1 MRYVFIVL
9 VFICS
14 FYAQAQSINEI
25 KDDKRYLWGE
35 GKATSIRGADKH
47 ALDDIISQISVQV
60 SSSFDMKSKETRIN
74 DDFNFSSSS
83 EGAIGTFSQG
93 TLNNTKRIIVENEP
107 NAHVFRYILRSEIDK
122 IFDARATKIK
132 DFYYSSVKYAK
143 ERRIADAIKYA
154 YWGNILLNSHPYSFE
169 LSIEN
174 ERGETKKLNSEF
186 GLLINNIF
194 ENIVF
199 ELSNTE
205 ASENLK
211 TVVLDI
217 KYKGEPIGNLDYTYW
232 DGVDWSSVYSAKDGI
247 GVAELYGSSTDLEN
261 LQIKVEYEFFYE
273 ARIDKELEG
282 VLSIAKPI
290 PFPKAGV
297 KLKISKAKSQKPKKN
312 NVGVPKLVET
322 IVDQLI
328 AFPRNA
334 KKDLFSDHGLE
345 VYEKLMKYGNAKLLN
360 KDNLKSYDF
369 GGKKYVRGLEY
380 LFSFSGNKKFVETVV
395 LELNESNKVDNISFG
410 LSEVAIKSIDGKP
423 WENGVKKTI
432 IHFLENYKTAY
443 ALKRIDYIESI
454 FADDAIIITGYLVEV
469 DPVPEVYADNKIVKY
484 NRYDKKQY
492 LKKLEYSFN
501 SKEYINLKFEESKIL
516 QSGKH
521 SNQFGIQ
528 IKQNYFSANYGDQGY
543 LFLFVEFNDQNI
555 PLIHVRTWQPE
566 KSPDGFIY
574 GLGDF

>member
-1 MRYVFIVL
+1 
-9 VFICS
+9 
-14 FYAQAQSINEI
+14 
-25 KDDKRYLWGE
+25 
-35 GKATSIRGADKH
+35 
-47 ALDDIISQISVQV
+47 
-60 SSSFDMKSKETRIN
+60 
-74 DDFNFSSSS
+74 
-83 EGAIGTFSQG
+83 
-93 TLNNTKRIIVENEP
+93 
-107 NAHVFRYILRSEIDK
+107 
-122 IFDARATKIK
+122 
-132 DFYYSSVKYAK
+132 
-143 ERRIADAIKYA
+143 
-154 YWGNILLNSHPYSFE
+154 
-169 LSIEN
+169 
-174 ERGETKKLNSEF
+174 
-186 GLLINNIF
+186 
-194 ENIVF
+194 
-199 ELSNTE
+199 
-205 ASENLK
+205 
-211 TVVLDI
+211 
-217 KYKGEPIGNLDYTYW
+217 
-232 DGVDWSSVYSAKDGI
+232 VYSAKDGI
-247 GVAELYGSSTDLEN
+247 GVAELSGSSTDLEN
-261 LQIKVEYEFFYE
+261 LKIKVEYEFMYE

-290 PFPKAGV
+290 PFPKAYV
-297 KLKISKAKSQKPKKN
+297 NLKISKSQKPKKN
-312 NVGVPKLVET
+312 NVGLPIPVET